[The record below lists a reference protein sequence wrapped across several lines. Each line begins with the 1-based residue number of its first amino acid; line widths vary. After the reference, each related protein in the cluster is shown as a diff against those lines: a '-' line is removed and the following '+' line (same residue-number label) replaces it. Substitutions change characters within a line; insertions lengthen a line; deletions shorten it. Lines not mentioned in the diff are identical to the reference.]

1 MISRALMESSLLSVN
16 SARSIYSIYGEIL
29 QILYIHDRTI
39 YIDHLCTY
47 YARLHLPGNL
57 TYSRIPSFLI
67 SNDNT
72 VCISNILLW
81 IKKNVCR
88 WSAFKTNPV
97 SIKFPEQFRS
107 RPWTTRSIIS
117 CTTRRFRGSVHL
129 LLKPVEFAH
138 TTPVPRVLFT
148 ELKANNF
155 S

>member
-67 SNDNT
+67 SNDN
-72 VCISNILLW
+72 SLYDNFEHFILD
-81 IKKNVCR
+81 KKKCL
-88 WSAFKTNPV
+88 SL
-97 SIKFPEQFRS
+97 IG
-107 RPWTTRSIIS
+107 I
-117 CTTRRFRGSVHL
+117 
-129 LLKPVEFAH
+129 
-138 TTPVPRVLFT
+138 
-148 ELKANNF
+148 
-155 S
+155 